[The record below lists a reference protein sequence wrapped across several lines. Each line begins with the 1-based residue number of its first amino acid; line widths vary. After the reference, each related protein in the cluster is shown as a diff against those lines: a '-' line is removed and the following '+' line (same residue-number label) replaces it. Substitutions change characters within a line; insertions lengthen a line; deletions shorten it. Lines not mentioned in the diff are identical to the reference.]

1 MLFILRNF
9 KLISNFTF
17 CPKILL
23 FVPDRVTLLEGVME
37 MKKRDIIKLIQ
48 YHYDKDEIQF
58 RATANDIAR
67 SFDENGDHQLAEYV
81 MSFLSDVNT
90 FVPQSVTF
98 ESQFVNAVDVGTS
111 ALPLP
116 TPMAEDIKGII
127 NAVNHH
133 VGINKFLFEGE
144 PGTGK
149 TESAKQVARLLNRS
163 LYMVDFNQLIDSK
176 MGQTAKNIA
185 IVFNEINR
193 MPNPAN
199 AIILFD
205 EIDAIALDRVSN
217 NDIREM
223 GRATSS
229 MLKALDNVNSDVVI
243 IATTNLYGKLDRAFR
258 RRFDTVI
265 SFDRY
270 SKADLMK
277 VAEALLM
284 KYLKDFKEAGKNLKL
299 FRKILNTADRL
310 PPPGELEN
318 IIKVALAFSDPSKP
332 FDYFARIYKKVHQV
346 NRIGMNE
353 LKEKGFTIREIG
365 TLTGISKSQV
375 GRELKT
381 VK

>member
-1 MLFILRNF
+1 
-9 KLISNFTF
+9 
-17 CPKILL
+17 
-23 FVPDRVTLLEGVME
+23 

-98 ESQFVNAVDVGTS
+98 ESQFVNAVDIGTS
-111 ALPLP
+111 SLPLP
-116 TPMAEDIKGII
+116 TLIAEDIKGII

-193 MPNPAN
+193 MPNPSN
-199 AIILFD
+199 AVILFD
-205 EIDAIALDRVSN
+205 EIDAIALDRVNN

-243 IATTNLYGKLDRAFR
+243 IATTNLYNKLDRAFR

-270 SKADLMK
+270 SKSDLMK
-277 VAEALLM
+277 VAEVLLM
-284 KYLKDFKEAGKNLKL
+284 KDLKDFKGAGKKLKL

-310 PPPGELEN
+310 PNPGELEN
-318 IIKVALAFSDPSKP
+318 ILKVALAFSDPSKP
-332 FDYFARIYKKVHQV
+332 CDYFARIYKKVHQV
-346 NRIGMNE
+346 NKIGMNE
-353 LKEKGFTIREIG
+353 LKEQGFTIREIG

-381 VK
+381 TES